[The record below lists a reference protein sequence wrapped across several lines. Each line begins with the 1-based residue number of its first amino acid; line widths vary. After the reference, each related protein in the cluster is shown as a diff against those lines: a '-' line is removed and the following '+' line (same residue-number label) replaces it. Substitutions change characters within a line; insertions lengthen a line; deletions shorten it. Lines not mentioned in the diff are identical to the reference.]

1 MTTVDPD
8 PLVLSESGLA
18 SIGRHW
24 GLVLALGITSIIVGI
39 IALVWPAAT
48 VVVLAVLVAAWLIVS
63 GIFQVIRG
71 FGHGLSGGMRALL
84 FISGALSLI
93 LGLIAIS
100 GIWQAVEILA
110 IFIGIGFLFRGFGML
125 FESAEMDSGK
135 GWNIFGGILMLIGG
149 FVVLVWPGMSLVTL
163 AWVAGIWLIIGGI
176 FEVVAAFK
184 LRSINKAASAA

>member
-1 MTTVDPD
+1 MTTIDQE
-8 PLVLSESGLA
+8 PLDLDESGLA
-18 SIGRHW
+18 SIGKHW

-39 IALVWPAAT
+39 IALVWPGAT
-48 VVVLAVLVAAWLIVS
+48 IVVLAILVAAWLIVS
-63 GIFQVIRG
+63 GIFQIVRG

-125 FESAEMDSGK
+125 FESAEQSGGR
-135 GWNIFGGILMLIGG
+135 GWSIFGGIVMLIGG
-149 FVVLVWPGMSLVTL
+149 FVILVWPGISLVTL

-176 FEVVAAFK
+176 FELIAAFK
-184 LRSINKAASAA
+184 LRSLAKAA

>member
-1 MTTVDPD
+1 MTTVDQN
-8 PLVLSESGLA
+8 PLDLDESGLA
-18 SIGRHW
+18 SIGKHW

-39 IALVWPAAT
+39 IALVWPGAT
-48 VVVLAVLVAAWLIVS
+48 IVVLAILVAAWLIVS
-63 GIFQVIRG
+63 GIFQIVRG

-125 FESAEMDSGK
+125 FESAEQSSGR
-135 GWNIFGGILMLIGG
+135 GWSIFGGIIMLIGG
-149 FVVLVWPGMSLVTL
+149 FVILVWPGISLVTL

-176 FEVVAAFK
+176 FELIAAFK
-184 LRSINKAASAA
+184 LRSIAKAA